1 MYNTQ
6 VLLFAGTD
14 TSAVTLEW
22 TMTNLLNHPNILKKA
37 RDEIDS
43 QIGEEKLVEESDV
56 SKLHYLQSI
65 ISETLR
71 LYPAAPLL
79 VPHMSSA
86 DCTIEGYDVPSG
98 TMLLV
103 NAWAIHRDPKVWD
116 DATSFKPERFENGEV
131 EGHKLMPFGI
141 GRRTCPGAGLAQRT
155 VSLTLGS
162 LIKCFEWE
170 RVTTEE
176 VDINEGSGITMPKAI
191 PLEAMCKARPIMHKL
206 LSKST
211 DDV

>member
-1 MYNTQ
+1 MYNAQ
-6 VLLFAGTD
+6 VLLLAGTD

-22 TMTNLLNHPNILKKA
+22 AMTNLLNHPNILKKA

-43 QIGEEKLVEESDV
+43 QIGEEKLIEESDV
-56 SKLHYLQSI
+56 SKLPYLQSI

-71 LYPAAPLL
+71 LYPATPLL

-116 DATSFKPERFENGEV
+116 DATSFKPERFENCEV
-131 EGHKLMPFGI
+131 NGHKLMPFGI
-141 GRRTCPGAGLAQRT
+141 GRRACPGAGLAQRT

-162 LIKCFEWE
+162 LIQSFEWE
-170 RVTTEE
+170 RVTTKE
-176 VDINEGSGITMPKAI
+176 VDINEGSGITMPKAM
-191 PLEAMCKARPIMHKL
+191 PLEAMCKARPIMHKF

-211 DDV
+211 DEV

>member
-1 MYNTQ
+1 MQ
-6 VLLFAGTD
+6 VLLLAGTD

-22 TMTNLLNHPNILKKA
+22 AMTNLLNHPNILKKA

-43 QIGEEKLVEESDV
+43 QIGEEKFIEESDV

-86 DCTIEGYDVPSG
+86 DCTIGGYDVPSG

-116 DATSFKPERFENGEV
+116 DATSFKPERFENGEI
-131 EGHKLMPFGI
+131 EGHKIMPFGI
-141 GRRTCPGAGLAQRT
+141 GRRTCPGASLAQRT
-155 VSLTLGS
+155 VSLTLGL
-162 LIKCFEWE
+162 LIQNFEWE

-176 VDINEGSGITMPKAI
+176 VDINEGNGITMPKAM

-206 LSKST
+206 LSKSM
-211 DDV
+211 DNV